1 MSPGIRDSRLNT
13 AECVIEGHKINMM
26 AAKRGVAIKL
36 ILVFAFLFSFLIG
49 PYIAYFILTLLH
61 DHGFQS
67 SSLRQPNSSTEN
79 RGGQPRRGDEGSRE
93 ETLPLLQHG
102 AEAETS
108 SGQESRQESPLVSSI
123 VCVSFLSFCAEITI
137 LVFVFKFSI
146 SENAPIEVSIFP
158 GILILES
165 ISLTCFSKCFT
176 KNNSPNRSRID
187 TCKHDVKVF
196 IVTFSSILLSY
207 HLSWLV
213 VGIMINP
220 LWGTTVLLLACLF
233 VVMGTFLLYQ
243 IFDRDNDQGKKDC
256 FLLIVMC
263 VALFFGGCSL
273 FVLVIL
279 AGQSFSGRETADDL
293 VKTVLLY
300 VIGGFISL
308 FSLRGDK
315 KNKTKPEK
323 KKEKKNKTKPEKKK
337 KKRTKRKKPNI
348 SNREDTPVV

>member
-1 MSPGIRDSRLNT
+1 MSPGVRDSRLNT

-26 AAKRGVAIKL
+26 ATNRGVAIKL

-61 DHGFQS
+61 DNGFQS
-67 SSLRQPNSSTEN
+67 SSSRRPNSSPEN
-79 RGGQPRRGDEGSRE
+79 RGGQPGGGDESGRE
-93 ETLPLLQHG
+93 EILLQPQHG
-102 AEAETS
+102 AEEETS
-108 SGQESRQESPLVSSI
+108 SGQESPQDPSLVSSI
-123 VCVSFLSFCAEITI
+123 VYVSFLLFCAEITM
-137 LVFVFKFSI
+137 LGLVFKFSI
-146 SENAPIEVSIFP
+146 SENAPIEVSIYL

-165 ISLTCFSKCFT
+165 ILLTCFSKCLT
-176 KNNSPNRSRID
+176 KNDSPNSLKID
-187 TCKHDVKVF
+187 TCKDGVEVF
-196 IVTFSSILLSY
+196 LVIFSSILLSY
-207 HLSWLV
+207 HLSWLI

-220 LWGTTVLLLACLF
+220 LWGITVLFLACLF

-243 IFDRDNDQGKKDC
+243 IFDRDDDQGKKNC

-273 FVLVIL
+273 FALVVL
-279 AGQSFSGRETADDL
+279 AGQSFFGRGTADEL

-315 KNKTKPEK
+315 KNKTEPEK
-323 KKEKKNKTKPEKKK
+323 KKN
-337 KKRTKRKKPNI
+337 KRTKRKKRNI
-348 SNREDTPVV
+348 SNIENTVV

>member
-26 AAKRGVAIKL
+26 ATKRSVAIKL

-61 DHGFQS
+61 DRGFQS
-67 SSLRQPNSSTEN
+67 SRSRRRNSSTEN

-93 ETLPLLQHG
+93 KRPLQRQHD

-108 SGQESRQESPLVSSI
+108 SGQESSQDLALVSSI
-123 VCVSFLSFCAEITI
+123 VCVSFLLFCAEITM
-137 LVFVFKFSI
+137 LVLVFKFSI
-146 SENAPIEVSIFP
+146 SENAPIEVSIFQ

-165 ISLTCFSKCFT
+165 ILLTCFSKCFT
-176 KNNSPNRSRID
+176 KNNSPNCLRID
-187 TCKHDVKVF
+187 TCKDDAEVF
-196 IVTFSSILLSY
+196 IVTFSSILVSY

-220 LWGTTVLLLACLF
+220 LWGITVLLLACLF

-243 IFDRDNDQGKKDC
+243 IFDRGNDQGKKDC

-279 AGQSFSGRETADDL
+279 AGQSFFGRETADDL

-323 KKEKKNKTKPEKKK
+323 KKNK
-337 KKRTKRKKPNI
+337 RAKRKQPNI
-348 SNREDTPVV
+348 SNIENTVV